1 MKRRHLLPAV
11 AAITLSLRSA
21 HAQRRPRIGILA
33 LGVANPQN
41 PLIRA
46 LVDGLREQGL
56 VDGQTMQLELRWAGD
71 RIEALPALAA
81 ELAALPVD
89 VIVTGNNIVTLAAKA
104 ATATIPIVM
113 VVGVDPVRAGLIDS
127 FARPGRNVT
136 GMTNEP
142 GQQIFG
148 KMLQLL
154 KEAAPRAERIGVL
167 AQESLGYDRAALADA
182 AARLSLRLLT
192 TPELRLPAD
201 LETVFDAMRSDGAQ
215 AYVAPGGGII
225 YSAREQVA
233 ALALRHRLPGMH
245 FSADY
250 VRAGGLMSYGTDL
263 PAQWRR
269 AAWYVARILAGAKPA
284 ELAVEQPARFE
295 TAINLRT
302 ARALELQLPQ
312 RLLLQAT
319 EVIE

>member
-1 MKRRHLLPAV
+1 
-11 AAITLSLRSA
+11 
-21 HAQRRPRIGILA
+21 
-33 LGVANPQN
+33 
-41 PLIRA
+41 LIRA